1 MPEHDTPGLEECLY
15 LTRGRAQAFLGHL
28 LCARPLTHSILVNHY
43 HSSVGKFLM
52 KVGRLRP
59 RRVKELDAGQA
70 LARDSL
76 EFDMGLIE
84 CTNLS
89 LYCVTNI

>member
-1 MPEHDTPGLEECLY
+1 
-15 LTRGRAQAFLGHL
+15 
-28 LCARPLTHSILVNHY
+28 
-43 HSSVGKFLM
+43 M

-59 RRVKELDAGQA
+59 RRVKELDVGQA

-76 EFDMGLIE
+76 EFDMGIID

-89 LYCVTNI
+89 PYCVTNI

>member
-1 MPEHDTPGLEECLY
+1 M
-15 LTRGRAQAFLGHL
+15 
-28 LCARPLTHSILVNHY
+28 
-43 HSSVGKFLM
+43 
-52 KVGRLRP
+52 
-59 RRVKELDAGQA
+59 KELDVGQA

-76 EFDMGLIE
+76 EFDMGLID